1 MVSKHLTSDEKW
13 HIGTYGVVVSK
24 HLTSDKKWHIGTY
37 TTMEQTAMYMVSQ
50 LLTLYQKGHKETFTT
65 WQQVGGVTSF
75 DLRSNMAY
83 KDLYYFEVSK

>member
-1 MVSKHLTSDEKW
+1 MTSDKKC
-13 HIGTYGVVVSK
+13 HIGTYGIVVSK

-37 TTMEQTAMYMVSQ
+37 TTMEQAAMYMVSQ